1 VMETLGLEAYTHPRT
16 ITAVTRLFDSYRWWE
31 NAFFAP
37 FASKRRLLTSARKL
51 GLLPLVARVFEKDIT
66 RNTREEVNIY
76 TYKTREYML
85 SCAQDYRP
93 GYGGDQQH
101 VWQASLGG
109 EAVCFTTHPGKYED
123 GSTGYWTGSGRLPR
137 AAQLKNVLVCVYNV
151 PRRPGI
157 YHTDRLFFTHAW
169 LPRDRFDEVRE
180 RDGWVFARKAD
191 AYLAL
196 FSRNGYRWRE
206 DGPDAGSEIIADGA
220 RNIWL
225 CELGSRRENGS
236 FDRFVDAIAGSPLAF
251 KGMSVRFESPSR
263 GLIEF
268 GWKGPLKNNGGVVN
282 LAGYPRYDNP
292 YCRADFPPGEIV
304 IRSGAHSLRLDYRRG
319 VRETSGLV

>member
-1 VMETLGLEAYTHPRT
+1 MILETFCNGGNG
-16 ITAVTRLFDSYRWWE
+16 ITY
-31 NAFFAP
+31 
-37 FASKRRLLTSARKL
+37 
-51 GLLPLVARVFEKDIT
+51 
-66 RNTREEVNIY
+66 
-76 TYKTREYML
+76 YKTSQADPLEL
-85 SCAQDYRP
+85 AVIAETIELVRP
-93 GYGGDQQH
+93 F
-101 VWQASLGG
+101 
-109 EAVCFTTHPGKYED
+109 E
-123 GSTGYWTGSGRLPR
+123 
-137 AAQLKNVLVCVYNV
+137 
-151 PRRPGI
+151 
-157 YHTDRLFFTHAW
+157 
-169 LPRDRFDEVRE
+169 
-180 RDGWVFARKAD
+180 
-191 AYLAL
+191 
-196 FSRNGYRWRE
+196 
-206 DGPDAGSEIIADGA
+206 EIIADGA